1 MRIGDKPAMT
11 PPPSP
16 EHSRRLSALTD
27 PWAVWALVMMVVALK
42 VFAARATGSVGALT
56 ALTDSIVDLLAL
68 AMVAGAARSP
78 RQTIDAD
85 RRLRRLKGSMVMA
98 AGAFMGLVCLARIAQ
113 PVPLSGGLWG
123 PGAALCVMGLTL
135 ALAYLRGRA
144 VAADASHVRGEV
156 RDQSIAELAAA
167 GVLTLGLI
175 AGVLLRAPALDAAAG
190 LILTIWMGWGG
201 WALIRTAADTDR
213 SGAPA
218 LAPGIPPARR
228 GPWG

>member
-1 MRIGDKPAMT
+1 MT

-190 LILTIWMGWGG
+190 LILAIWMGWGG

-218 LAPGIPPARR
+218 LTPGIPPARR